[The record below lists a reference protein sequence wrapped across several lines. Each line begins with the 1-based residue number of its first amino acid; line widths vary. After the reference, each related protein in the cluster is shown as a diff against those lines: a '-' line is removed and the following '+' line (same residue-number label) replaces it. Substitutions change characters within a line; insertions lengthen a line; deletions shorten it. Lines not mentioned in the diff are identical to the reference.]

1 MHVIWAGDFNTVP
14 RSPLYKF
21 IKTGS
26 TADLQRFKASA
37 WTGQHAAAGVHLKM
51 ESSLKRKVDMI
62 GEEFNA
68 NKHSRYLYQEED
80 LEYFPKLY
88 RQICLY
94 KLTLESGIFHISIDS
109 CPAPYQAVSLRSA
122 YSDAYKSSGRS
133 HRDSAGEIE
142 WSTMTVQESYPFT
155 VDYIL

>member
-1 MHVIWAGDFNTVP
+1 
-14 RSPLYKF
+14 
-21 IKTGS
+21 
-26 TADLQRFKASA
+26 
-37 WTGQHAAAGVHLKM
+37 
-51 ESSLKRKVDMI
+51 MI

-68 NKHSRYLYQEED
+68 EKHSRYLYPEED

-88 RQICLY
+88 RQICSY
-94 KLTLESGIFHISIDS
+94 KLKLESGIFHISIDS
-109 CPAPYQAVSLRSA
+109 CPALYQALSLRSA
-122 YSDAYKSSGRS
+122 YSDANKSSGRS